1 MAIISTVID
10 GTRHVTEGDWTRCG
24 KLIPFGSGW
33 EQDPRDEDP
42 SGKLCKTCYATLEVE
57 EEAKAEQDEARAEDA
72 EPSQTLA
79 QPDKAAKNKAGAKA

>member
-10 GTRHVTEGDWTRCG
+10 GKRHVANDDWTRCG

-33 EQDPRDEDP
+33 EQDPREGDP
-42 SGKLCKTCYATLEVE
+42 EGKLCKTCYATVEVE
-57 EEAKAEQDEARAEDA
+57 EGAKAEADEAKAEDA

-79 QPDKAAKNKAGAKA
+79 QDDKAAKNKAGAKA